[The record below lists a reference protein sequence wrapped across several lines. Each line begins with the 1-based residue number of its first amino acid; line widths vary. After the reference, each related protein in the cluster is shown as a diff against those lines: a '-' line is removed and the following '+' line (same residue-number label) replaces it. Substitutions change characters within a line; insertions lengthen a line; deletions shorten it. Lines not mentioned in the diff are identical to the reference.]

1 MGKTIIW
8 REATQEEIAQG
19 LDDANNKGMILVE
32 IIETPDEEITPE

>member
-8 REATQEEIAQG
+8 REATEEEIAQG

-32 IIETPDEEITPE
+32 EIITEEPEQDV

>member
-8 REATQEEIAQG
+8 REATEEEISKG

-32 IIETPDEEITPE
+32 EIITEEPEKDV